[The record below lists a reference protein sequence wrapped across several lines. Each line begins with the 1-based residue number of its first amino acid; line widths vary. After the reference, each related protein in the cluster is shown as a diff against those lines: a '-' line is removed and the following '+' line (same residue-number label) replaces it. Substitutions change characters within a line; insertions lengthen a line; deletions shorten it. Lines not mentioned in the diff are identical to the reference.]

1 MKFAAELCMAR
12 LIYLGQKGRGISLK
26 IPKGGYK
33 NVIECQVWWNRD
45 HIGLVLTTVGPW
57 SGYWSHPLPYSIIMV
72 VKQSSVM
79 LPMASWSFSCNHD
92 SAVLTC
98 EHCWWS
104 TTNQEISLKVSL
116 YLCVGG
122 NSICRIK
129 VDPSEP
135 ALTCACANCRLHF
148 HHTALQLQTWLNLK
162 MSSRVSINYLQDVKA
177 LPFPPPRSALH
188 CESGS
193 CIPPFSF
200 LLWGKVQGRRLW
212 ELLCLSHYVIS
223 VLPHLKSTCEAPLM
237 IGSRSC

>member
-1 MKFAAELCMAR
+1 
-12 LIYLGQKGRGISLK
+12 
-26 IPKGGYK
+26 
-33 NVIECQVWWNRD
+33 
-45 HIGLVLTTVGPW
+45 
-57 SGYWSHPLPYSIIMV
+57 
-72 VKQSSVM
+72 M
-79 LPMASWSFSCNHD
+79 LPTAPWSFSYNRD

-104 TTNQEISLKVSL
+104 TTNQRIGLEVCL

-135 ALTCACANCRLHF
+135 VLTCTCANCCLHS
-148 HHTALQLQTWLNLK
+148 HQTTVQLKTWLNLK

-177 LPFPPPRSALH
+177 LPSSSLSSSLWIWV
-188 CESGS
+188 E

-200 LLWGKVQGRRLW
+200 LLWEKVLRSRLW
-212 ELLCLSHYVIS
+212 ELLCLSHYVIA

-237 IGSRSC
+237 IGSGLC